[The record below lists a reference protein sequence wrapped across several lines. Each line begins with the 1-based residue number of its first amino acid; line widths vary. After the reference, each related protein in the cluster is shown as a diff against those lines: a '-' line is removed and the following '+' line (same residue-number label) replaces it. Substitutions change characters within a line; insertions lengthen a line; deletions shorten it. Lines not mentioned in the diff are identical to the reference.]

1 MLIKYAVTVYFET
14 NCHAEVIA
22 KFVDDEV
29 YGVAAPALEAWAK
42 ANGGIITETITAEE
56 A

>member
-1 MLIKYAVTVYFET
+1 MTIKYAVTVYFET
-14 NCHAEVIA
+14 KGHAEVIA

-42 ANGGIITETITAEE
+42 ANGGIITETITEE